1 VLSELF
7 NNALDHG
14 LLGLDSAT
22 KSWVGGFEIYMQQR
36 IDRLAKL
43 EHGSISLSF
52 LLHQFESRAVL
63 DISIQDSGPGFDFC
77 KRLTDPSALSEANE
91 RVFGRGIAL
100 VNSLCEQVVYSG
112 TGNKVWCRYV
122 VSDLVPDNAA

>member
-1 VLSELF
+1 
-7 NNALDHG
+7 
-14 LLGLDSAT
+14 
-22 KSWVGGFEIYMQQR
+22 
-36 IDRLAKL
+36 
-43 EHGSISLSF
+43 
-52 LLHQFESRAVL
+52 
-63 DISIQDSGPGFDFC
+63 
-77 KRLTDPSALSEANE
+77 LSEANE